1 MYLSDTRK
9 AARLIVR
16 ESLPNILAGTFQI
29 PSLEEMISIL
39 QTNFEYAFDEYK
51 AKRRISRSH
60 IGWDDSQVLDELERQ
75 KGHYENE
82 LHVNL
87 RVAALDTIEE
97 IENLINNL
105 SQTISEWKTK
115 NL

>member
-1 MYLSDTRK
+1 MYLSDTKK
-9 AARLIVR
+9 AARQIVR

-39 QTNFEYAFDEYK
+39 QTNFDYTFDDYQ
-51 AKRRISRSH
+51 AKRRITRSH

-75 KGHYENE
+75 RRHYENE

-87 RVAALDTIEE
+87 RVAALDTIDE
-97 IENLINNL
+97 IESLIKNL
-105 SQTISEWKTK
+105 SQTISEWKIK